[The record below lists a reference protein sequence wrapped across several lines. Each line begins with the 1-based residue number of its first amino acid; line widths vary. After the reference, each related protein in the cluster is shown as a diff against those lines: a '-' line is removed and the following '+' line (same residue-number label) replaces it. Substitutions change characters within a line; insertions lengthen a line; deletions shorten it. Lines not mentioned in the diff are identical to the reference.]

1 MKRKMVLCLVG
12 ILVLSTFLSFDSTGK
27 VFAQTYPNKPIHL
40 IVAFPP
46 GGTTDVVARL
56 VGQKL
61 SEGLGQPVV
70 VDNRPGASGIIGTE
84 MAAKAAADGYT
95 LLMGYITT
103 NAINPSLY
111 GKLPY
116 DPVKDFAPV
125 SWIASAPLLVMV
137 HPSIPVNSVKE
148 LIALAKSKPGQLSY
162 ASGGNGSPPHLAG
175 ELFKTMA
182 GVDMMH
188 VPYKGSAPAMVD
200 VLGGHVPVYFDGIVT
215 TLPQVK
221 AGKLRALGVTS
232 AKRSPS
238 APEIP
243 TVAESGLPGFEVIS
257 WWGMVV
263 QAGAPKEIVSK
274 LNSEIVKIVQMPD
287 VKERLASQ
295 GAIPMGSTPEQFA
308 AHIKAE
314 TAKWGKVIRECGV
327 KVD

>member
-1 MKRKMVLCLVG
+1 MKKGIICFVLIPFFWTLMFAMG
-12 ILVLSTFLSFDSTGK
+12 INSAFGQ
-27 VFAQTYPNKPIHL
+27 AYPGKPIHL

-56 VGQKL
+56 IGQKL
-61 SEGLGQPVV
+61 SESWGQPVV

-84 MAAKAAADGYT
+84 IAAKAQPDGYT

-103 NAINPSLY
+103 HSINPSLY
-111 GKLPY
+111 GNLPY

-125 SWIASAPLLVMV
+125 SWIAAAPLLVMV
-137 HPSIPVNSVKE
+137 HPSVPVKSVKE

-182 GVDMMH
+182 GVDIAH

-215 TLPQVK
+215 TLSQVK

-263 QAGAPKEIVSK
+263 QSAVPKEIVSK
-274 LNSEIVKIVQMPD
+274 LSAEIVKIVQMPD
-287 VKERLASQ
+287 VKERLAAQ
-295 GAIPMGSTPEQFA
+295 GAIPIGSTPEQFA
-308 AHIKAE
+308 SHIKAE
-314 TAKWGKVIRECGV
+314 TAKWGKVIKECNV